1 MSFTASISSGF
12 SDSADAT
19 LPVRQASAPG
29 RDQGS
34 FAAVLSRQQN
44 LLQYQ
49 PESEKVSQLRSRIR
63 DVSVQYIAQSLVQP
77 LLKQAREMRDDT
89 PPFGATQAEK
99 QFGALMDERT
109 ALDMVSRGRWG
120 IVESVERRLLKA
132 AGLSQQQQPTEV
144 NRGMTEIQS

>member
-1 MSFTASISSGF
+1 MSSTTSISSGF
-12 SDSADAT
+12 SVSAAAT
-19 LPVRQASAPG
+19 LSARQANAPSKA
-29 RDQGS
+29 QSS
-34 FAAVLSRQQN
+34 FAGVLNRQQS
-44 LLQYQ
+44 LPQEQ

-63 DVSVQYIAQSLVQP
+63 EVSVQYIAQSLVQP

-132 AGLSQQQQPTEV
+132 AGLSPQQPTEV
-144 NRGMTEIQS
+144 SKGMTEIQS